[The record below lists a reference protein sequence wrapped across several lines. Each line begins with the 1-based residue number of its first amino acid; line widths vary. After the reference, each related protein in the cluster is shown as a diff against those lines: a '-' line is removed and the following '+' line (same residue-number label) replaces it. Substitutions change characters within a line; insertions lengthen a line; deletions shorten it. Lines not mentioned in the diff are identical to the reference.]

1 MSSGATEARG
11 WTVKRGKLPHPHA
24 AQGWA
29 DGRRAGQ
36 TGQVASGRRRGLLL
50 ASVFRALETVRESW
64 VAAKGV
70 EA

>member
-1 MSSGATEARG
+1 M
-11 WTVKRGKLPHPHA
+11 L
-24 AQGWA
+24 
-29 DGRRAGQ
+29 RRAGVTDAGLGQ

-50 ASVFRALETVRESW
+50 ASVFHALETVRESW